1 MEPLQALRKIFQEA
15 GELSSADELLH
26 LIVARVKETTCSDV
40 CSIYL
45 ADEERDDWVLVAT
58 EGLASTAI
66 GKVRM
71 RTGEGLVGHICKHQN
86 LLSLKD
92 GSTHRSYRYFSETGE
107 EHFAGFLGVPVISFR
122 KIIGVLVIQSRD
134 VRCFSAEEEA
144 FLITIAAQLAGPLK
158 TVLNQEKLS
167 ALTTVET
174 SDQIKVQG
182 IKGASGISIGRVH
195 YLRAFKD
202 LATVKD
208 QQCDNEEAEI
218 VAFNNALESVKLEIQ
233 AGGDKLESSVSQ
245 DVHAL
250 FGVYLMMLDNDMIV
264 HETETRIRGGLTASS
279 ALKHTIENHA
289 QEFDQMDD
297 AYLRARAEDIRHLGA
312 RIYARLNAHLSAEQA
327 SEDVPDEAFIL
338 VAKTLS
344 ITEIAQFAVE
354 NLVGIVCMEGSSLSH
369 TAVLANALGVT
380 AVMGIGDIPRKKI
393 DQRLAVMDG
402 YRAQIIFNASEAMQ
416 QEYRRLIAQEKKL
429 VRGLDKLKDLPA
441 ETSDNY
447 RVNLYANTGLLADI
461 SPGLERGAE
470 GVGLYRSEIP
480 FMLHD
485 TFPTEDEQT
494 KIYGEVLKAYA
505 PRSVYM
511 RTLDIGGDKALPY
524 FGFTEE
530 NPYLGW
536 RGIRFTLDNGSIF
549 LAQIRALLRAN
560 IGLEN
565 MKIMLPMVSRVE
577 EVDAFRSLLDE
588 AITQLKDE
596 GFKVLRPSVGIMIEV
611 PSAMMVL
618 EHLAKRVD
626 FISIGS
632 NDLTQYLLAVDRN
645 NPKVSS
651 LYNFLNPAVIYS
663 INRIVKIAH
672 QHRLKVSLCGEMAAD
687 PAAVLLLL
695 GMGIDTL
702 SMSAFNLPKIKWVI
716 RTISLKRAESLLKK
730 VLALESEESIREV
743 LESELMQ
750 SGLGG
755 LIRAGS

>member
-26 LIVARVKETTCSDV
+26 LIVTRVKEATHSDV

-58 EGLASTAI
+58 EGLSGEAI
-66 GKVRM
+66 GSVRM
-71 RTGEGLVGHICKHQN
+71 RTGEGLVGYICKHQSLLN
-86 LLSLKD
+86 LED
-92 GSTHRSYRYFSETGE
+92 GSKHPNYRYFPETGE

-122 KIIGVLVIQSRD
+122 RVIGVLVIQSYET
-134 VRCFSAEEEA
+134 RCFSAEEEA

-158 TVLNQEKLS
+158 TVLSQEKLA
-167 ALTTVET
+167 ALTTED
-174 SDQIKVQG
+174 SNDQIKVQG
-182 IKGASGISIGRVH
+182 IKGSAGISIGKVH
-195 YLRAFKD
+195 FLAPFND

-208 QQCDNEEAEI
+208 ERCQHPDDEI
-218 VAFNNALESVKLEIQ
+218 IRFREALEDVKLEVQ
-233 AGGDKLESSVSQ
+233 SGGDKLASSVPQ

-264 HETETRIRGGLTASS
+264 KQTEERIHEGFTAAS
-279 ALKHTIENHA
+279 ALRQTIDSHA
-289 QEFDQMDD
+289 QEFERMDD
-297 AYLRARAEDIRHLGA
+297 AYLRARAEDIRHIGA
-312 RIYARLNAHLSAEQA
+312 RIYARMSAHHHII
-327 SEDVPDEAFIL
+327 DVPDEPVIL
-338 VAKTLS
+338 VSKLLS
-344 ITEIAQFAVE
+344 ITEIAQFPPDKLA
-354 NLVGIVCMEGSSLSH
+354 GIVCMEGSSLSH

-380 AVMGIGDIPRKKI
+380 AVMGIGDIPRSKI
-393 DQRLAVMDG
+393 DQQLAVMDG
-402 YRAQIIFNASEAMQ
+402 YRAQVIFNASEPLQ
-416 QEYRRLIAQEKKL
+416 LEYRRLIEQERKL
-429 VRGLDKLKDLPA
+429 VRGLEKLKELPA
-441 ETSDNY
+441 ETTDHH
-447 RVNLYANTGLLADI
+447 RINLYANTGLLADI

-494 KIYGEVLKAYA
+494 QVYREVLQAYA

-549 LAQIRALLRAN
+549 LTQIRALLRAS
-560 IGLEN
+560 IGINN

-577 EVDAFRSLLDE
+577 EVDAFRVLLDD
-588 AITQLKDE
+588 ALTQLREE
-596 GFKVLRPSVGIMIEV
+596 GVEVKRPSIGIMIEV
-611 PSAMMVL
+611 PSAMMIL
-618 EHLAKRVD
+618 EQLAKRVD

-651 LYNFLNPAVIYS
+651 LYNFLNPAVICS
-663 INRIVKIAH
+663 IHRIVRIAH

-687 PAAVLLLL
+687 PAAVLLLI

-716 RTISLKRAESLLKK
+716 RTISRTRAETLLTK
-730 VLALESEESIREV
+730 VLALESEDSIREV
-743 LESELMQ
+743 LEAELIQ
-750 SGLGG
+750 AGLAG

>member
-15 GELSSADELLH
+15 GELSSADELLQ
-26 LIVARVKETTCSDV
+26 LIVTRVKEVTHSDV

-45 ADEERDDWVLVAT
+45 ADEEQNDWVLVAT
-58 EGLASTAI
+58 EGLSSAAI

-71 RTGEGLVGHICKHQN
+71 RTGEGLVGHICKHQSLLN
-86 LLSLKD
+86 LND
-92 GSTHRSYRYFSETGE
+92 GSIHPNYRYFPVTGE

-122 KIIGVLVIQSRD
+122 RVIGVLVIQSFET
-134 VRCFSAEEEA
+134 RCFSAEEEA

-158 TVLNQEKLS
+158 TVLSQEKLA
-167 ALTTVET
+167 ALTTED
-174 SDQIKVQG
+174 SNDQIKVQG
-182 IKGASGISIGRVH
+182 IKGAAGISIGKVH
-195 YLRAFKD
+195 FLAPFND

-208 QQCDNEEAEI
+208 ERSENEEEEI
-218 VAFNNALESVKLEIQ
+218 IRFREALEDVKLEVQ
-233 AGGDKLESSVSQ
+233 SGGDKLASSVPQ

-250 FGVYLMMLDNDMIV
+250 FGVYLMMLDNDMV
-264 HETETRIRGGLTASS
+264 VKQTEERIREGFTAAA
-279 ALKHTIENHA
+279 ALRQTIDSHA
-289 QEFDQMDD
+289 REFEQMDD
-297 AYLRARAEDIRHLGA
+297 AYLRARAEDIRHIGA
-312 RIYARLNAHLSAEQA
+312 RIYARMSAHNHTIELPECP
-327 SEDVPDEAFIL
+327 VIL
-338 VAKTLS
+338 VSKLLS
-344 ITEIAQFAVE
+344 ITEIAQFPVE
-354 NLVGIVCMEGSSLSH
+354 KLAGIVCMEGSSLSH

-380 AVMGIGDIPRKKI
+380 AVMGIGDIPRSKI
-393 DQRLAVMDG
+393 DQQLAVMDG
-402 YRAQIIFNASEAMQ
+402 YRAQVIFNASEPLQ
-416 QEYRRLIAQEKKL
+416 KEYRRLIEHERKL

-441 ETSDNY
+441 ETTDHH
-447 RVNLYANTGLLADI
+447 RINLYANTGLLADI

-494 KIYGEVLKAYA
+494 QIYRKVLQAYA

-549 LAQIRALLRAN
+549 LTQIRALLRASVG
-560 IGLEN
+560 IDN

-577 EVDAFRSLLDE
+577 EVDAFRELLDD
-588 AITQLKDE
+588 ALAQLREE
-596 GFKVLRPSVGIMIEV
+596 GVEVKRPSTGIMIEV

-618 EHLAKRVD
+618 EQLAKRID

-651 LYNFLNPAVIYS
+651 LYNFLNPAMIYS
-663 INRIVKIAH
+663 IHRIVRIAH

-687 PAAVLLLL
+687 PAAVLLLI
-695 GMGIDTL
+695 GMGIDTV

-716 RTISLKRAESLLKK
+716 RTFSRKRAETLLSK
-730 VLALESEESIREV
+730 VLALESEDSIREV
-743 LESELMQ
+743 LESELVQ
-750 SGLGG
+750 AGLGG

>member
-26 LIVARVKETTCSDV
+26 LIVTRVKEATHSDV

-45 ADEERDDWVLVAT
+45 ADEEKDDWVLVAT
-58 EGLASTAI
+58 EGLSSAAI
-66 GKVRM
+66 GNVRM
-71 RTGEGLVGHICKHQN
+71 RTGEGLVGHICKHQSLLN
-86 LLSLKD
+86 LND
-92 GSTHRSYRYFSETGE
+92 GSIHPNYRYFPETGE

-122 KIIGVLVIQSRD
+122 RVIGVLVIQSFET
-134 VRCFSAEEEA
+134 RCFSAEEEA

-158 TVLNQEKLS
+158 TVLSQEKLA
-167 ALTTVET
+167 ALTKEDAN
-174 SDQIKVQG
+174 DQIKVQG
-182 IKGASGISIGRVH
+182 IKGAAGISIGKVH
-195 YLRAFKD
+195 FLAPFND

-208 QQCDNEEAEI
+208 DRSENQDDELILFRE
-218 VAFNNALESVKLEIQ
+218 ALEDVKLEVQ
-233 AGGDKLESSVSQ
+233 SGGDKLASSVPQ

-264 HETETRIRGGLTASS
+264 KQTEERIREGFTAAS
-279 ALKHTIENHA
+279 ALRQTIDNHA
-289 QEFDQMDD
+289 QEFERMDD
-297 AYLRARAEDIRHLGA
+297 AYLRARAEDIRHIGS
-312 RIYARLNAHLSAEQA
+312 RIYARMSAHHHTIELPE
-327 SEDVPDEAFIL
+327 EPVIL
-338 VAKTLS
+338 VSKLLS
-344 ITEIAQFAVE
+344 ITEIAQFPAE
-354 NLVGIVCMEGSSLSH
+354 KLAGIVCMEGSSLSH

-380 AVMGIGDIPRKKI
+380 AVMGIGDIPRSKI
-393 DQRLAVMDG
+393 DQQLAVMDG
-402 YRAQIIFNASEAMQ
+402 YRAQVIFNASEPLQ
-416 QEYRRLIAQEKKL
+416 LEYRRLIEQERKL

-441 ETSDNY
+441 ETTDHH
-447 RVNLYANTGLLADI
+447 RINLYANTGLLADI

-485 TFPTEDEQT
+485 TFPTEEEQMQ
-494 KIYGEVLKAYA
+494 IYREVLQAYA

-524 FGFTEE
+524 FGFTED

-549 LAQIRALLRAN
+549 LTQIRALLRAS
-560 IGLEN
+560 IGIDN

-577 EVDAFRSLLDE
+577 EVDAFRTLLDD
-588 AITQLKDE
+588 ALAQLREE
-596 GFKVLRPSVGIMIEV
+596 GLDVKRPSTGIMIEV
-611 PSAMMVL
+611 PSAMMIL
-618 EHLAKRVD
+618 EQLAKRVD

-663 INRIVKIAH
+663 IYRIVRIAH
-672 QHRLKVSLCGEMAAD
+672 KFRLKVSLCGEMAAD
-687 PAAVLLLL
+687 PAAVLLLI

-702 SMSAFNLPKIKWVI
+702 SMSAFNIPKIKWVI
-716 RTISLKRAESLLKK
+716 RTISRHRAESLLTK
-730 VLALESEESIREV
+730 VLALESEDSIREV
-743 LESELMQ
+743 LEAELVQ
-750 SGLGG
+750 AGLAG

>member
-15 GELSSADELLH
+15 GELSSADELLQ
-26 LIVARVKETTCSDV
+26 LIVTRVKDATHSDV

-45 ADEERDDWVLVAT
+45 TDEEQDDWVLVAT
-58 EGLASTAI
+58 EGLSGSAI
-66 GKVRM
+66 GNVRM
-71 RTGEGLVGHICKHQN
+71 RTGEGLVGYICKHQS
-86 LLSLKD
+86 LLNLKD
-92 GSTHRSYRYFSETGE
+92 GSKHPNYRYFPETGE

-122 KIIGVLVIQSRD
+122 RVIGVLVIQSYET
-134 VRCFSAEEEA
+134 RCFSAEEEA

-158 TVLNQEKLS
+158 TVLSQEKLAAITKEDS
-167 ALTTVET
+167 N
-174 SDQIKVQG
+174 DQIKVQG
-182 IKGASGISIGRVH
+182 IKGSAGISIGKVH
-195 YLRAFKD
+195 FLAPFND

-208 QQCDNEEAEI
+208 ERCENTDDEI
-218 VAFNNALESVKLEIQ
+218 IRFRNALEDVKLEVQ
-233 AGGDKLESSVSQ
+233 SGGDRLASSVPQ

-264 HETETRIRGGLTASS
+264 KQTEERITEGFTAAS
-279 ALKHTIENHA
+279 ALRQTIDSHA
-289 QEFDQMDD
+289 HEFERMDD
-297 AYLRARAEDIRHLGA
+297 AYLRARAEDIRHIGA
-312 RIYARLNAHLSAEQA
+312 RIYARMSAQDHTIE
-327 SEDVPDEAFIL
+327 VPDEPVIL
-338 VAKTLS
+338 VSKLLS
-344 ITEIAQFAVE
+344 ITEIAQFPADK
-354 NLVGIVCMEGSSLSH
+354 LAGIVCMEGSSLSH

-380 AVMGIGDIPRKKI
+380 AVMGIGDIPRSKI
-393 DQRLAVMDG
+393 DQQLAVMDG
-402 YRAQIIFNASEAMQ
+402 YRAQVIFNASEPLKN
-416 QEYRRLIAQEKKL
+416 EYSRLIEQERKL
-429 VRGLDKLKDLPA
+429 VRGLEKLKDQPA
-441 ETSDNY
+441 ETTDHH
-447 RVNLYANTGLLADI
+447 RINLYANTGLLADI

-494 KIYGEVLKAYA
+494 QIYREVLQAYA

-511 RTLDIGGDKALPY
+511 RTLDIGGDKGLPY

-549 LAQIRALLRAN
+549 LTQIRALLRAS
-560 IGLEN
+560 IGINN

-577 EVDAFRSLLDE
+577 EVDAFRALLDD
-588 AITQLKDE
+588 ALSQLREE
-596 GFKVLRPSVGIMIEV
+596 GLEVKRPSTGIMIEV
-611 PSAMMVL
+611 PSAMMIL
-618 EHLAKRVD
+618 EQLAKRVD

-663 INRIVKIAH
+663 IYRIVRIAH

-687 PAAVLLLL
+687 PAAVLLLI

-716 RTISLKRAESLLKK
+716 RTISRKRAESLLTK
-730 VLALESEESIREV
+730 VLALESEDSIREV
-743 LESELMQ
+743 LEAELVQ
-750 SGLGG
+750 AGLAG